1 MTETFFQKWFEE
13 VSDNFGAF
21 KGVRGL
27 HSLIDDPGALDARYH
42 DGRGRM
48 QSVLQ

>member
-13 VSDNFGAF
+13 VSDNIGAF

-27 HSLIDDPGALDARYH
+27 DSLIDDLRAIDAHYH

-48 QSVLQ
+48 QSVMQ